1 MTGAQGP
8 AYWVALA
15 WRLDPLDLIA
25 KQPPDGVYVPL
36 QVLDVCQLHAEH
48 AALTQLPPLGLHAH
62 LLQRAHEDVKV
73 EYRVVDQVE
82 VPHLFQHDG
91 EHGLLA
97 VAQALKLQ
105 EALVD
110 TLGLIGLLQA
120 LAEAAELPALHR
132 NSQAVLKLERQLATH
147 LDEHAAECRDEEPEV
162 HAEHREADDGVA
174 DALGQVRVEGVG
186 LLRGRELDLDDQ
198 RAGDRR
204 EHRHLDPVQQEV
216 EVVVKG
222 LAACV

>member
-1 MTGAQGP
+1 MYMSLTVTVVLSSSWRDQLEL
-8 AYWVALA
+8 VALA

-48 AALTQLPPLGLHAH
+48 AALTQLPPLGLHEH

-82 VPHLFQHDG
+82 APHLFRHDG

-110 TLGLIGLLQA
+110 TLGLIGLLQDSTGDPRHTDA
-120 LAEAAELPALHR
+120 HNHIHIVQP
-132 NSQAVLKLERQLATH
+132 
-147 LDEHAAECRDEEPEV
+147 
-162 HAEHREADDGVA
+162 VA
-174 DALGQVRVEGVG
+174 P
-186 LLRGRELDLDDQ
+186 DL
-198 RAGDRR
+198 
-204 EHRHLDPVQQEV
+204 
-216 EVVVKG
+216 
-222 LAACV
+222 